1 MLMNLYEYS
10 HHTLGIHLWDL
21 PALLVAVITV
31 VVLIVHTR
39 NQKKREDDFNEER
52 KEKLEE
58 INKEAA
64 DSVQA

>member
-1 MLMNLYEYS
+1 MLLNLYEYS
-10 HHTLGIHLWDL
+10 HHALGIHLWDL
-21 PALLVAVITV
+21 PALLVAVVTV

>member
-1 MLMNLYEYS
+1 MLLNLYEYS

-52 KEKLEE
+52 KDKLEE